1 MLTLISLIVTIV
13 LQFIAAFTALRLI
26 KKTKYSISW
35 ILISIG
41 LLIMAIQR
49 AFEFIPHVFRNW
61 EKDVST
67 INTWLGI
74 VSSLVLAIGVFLIR
88 KIFNYLKKIE
98 KNRIESEKHI
108 LQAVVQTEERERRRF
123 AKDLHD
129 GLGPLLSTVK
139 MSVSTLYK
147 LEEDK
152 KKIDIIENA
161 DLVINE
167 AIRSLKEIS
176 NNLSPHILDNF
187 GLASAINSFVSK
199 INTTKSIN
207 IDFKSDIY
215 DKRFDYNI
223 EVVLYRVLCE
233 LINNTVKHAG
243 AKNIDIELSLHEN
256 ILSLSYTDDGIGF
269 DVNAVLSKQNS
280 GMGYSNIINRIRS
293 IKGMINIESDE
304 NKGTKA
310 IIIVNINNSV
320 R

>member
-1 MLTLISLIVTIV
+1 MLTFISLIII
-13 LQFIAAFTALRLI
+13 FILHFVAAFAALRLI
-26 KKTKYSISW
+26 KRTKYSISW
-35 ILISIG
+35 ILISTG

-49 AFEFIPHVFRNW
+49 AFEIIPHIFRNW

-74 VSSLVLAIGVFLIR
+74 ISSLLLTVGVFLIR

-98 KNRIESEKHI
+98 QNRIESEKYI
-108 LQAVVQTEERERRRF
+108 LQAVVQAEERERKRF

-139 MSVSTLYK
+139 MSITTLSK
-147 LEEDK
+147 LEKEK
-152 KKIDIIENA
+152 RKTEIIHNTDI
-161 DLVINE
+161 VMNE

-199 INTTKSIN
+199 INTTGGVN
-207 IDFKSDIY
+207 IIFKSDIY
-215 DKRFDYNI
+215 DQRFNNNTEI
-223 EVVLYRVLCE
+223 VLYRVTCE
-233 LINNTVKHAG
+233 LINNTLKHAK
-243 AKNIDIELSLHEN
+243 ATTIDIELTQHDNIISLN
-256 ILSLSYTDDGIGF
+256 YADDGIGF
-269 DVNAVLSKQNS
+269 DVNEVITRQNG
-280 GMGYSNIINRIRS
+280 GMGYTNIINRIRS

-310 IIIVNINNSV
+310 IIIVMLNKLK
-320 R
+320 

>member
-1 MLTLISLIVTIV
+1 MPNMLT
-13 LQFIAAFTALRLI
+13 FIALIITFILHFVAAFAALRLI

-35 ILISIG
+35 IFISIG

-49 AFEFIPHVFRNW
+49 AFEIIPHIFRNW

-74 VSSLVLAIGVFLIR
+74 ASSLLLTVGIFLIR

-98 KNRIESEKHI
+98 QNRIESEKHI
-108 LQAVVQTEERERRRF
+108 LHAVVRAEERERKRF

-139 MSVSTLYK
+139 MSISALSK
-147 LEEDK
+147 LEKEQRK
-152 KKIDIIENA
+152 TEIIENT

-187 GLASAINSFVSK
+187 GLSSAINSFVSK
-199 INTTKSIN
+199 INTTGAVN
-207 IDFKSDIY
+207 IIFKSDIY
-215 DKRFDYNI
+215 DQRFDYHTEI
-223 EVVLYRVLCE
+223 VLYRVLCE
-233 LINNTVKHAG
+233 LINNTLKHAN
-243 AKNIDIELSLHEN
+243 AQTIDIELSLHDH
-256 ILSLSYTDDGIGF
+256 IISLNYADNGIGF
-269 DVNAVLSKQNS
+269 NVNQIITKQNS
-280 GMGYSNIINRIRS
+280 GMGYTNIINRIRS

-310 IIIVNINNSV
+310 IIIVNI
-320 R
+320 

>member
-1 MLTLISLIVTIV
+1 MLTLISLIITII

-74 VSSLVLAIGVFLIR
+74 VSSLVLAVGVFLIR

-98 KNRIESEKHI
+98 KNRIESEKHV
-108 LQAVVQTEERERRRF
+108 LQAVVRTEERERRRF

-147 LEEDK
+147 LEADRK
-152 KKIDIIENA
+152 KLEIIGNA
-161 DLVINE
+161 DLIINE

-233 LINNTVKHAG
+233 LINNTVKHAQ
-243 AKNIDIELSLHEN
+243 AKNIDIELSLREN
-256 ILSLSYTDDGIGF
+256 ILSLKYTDDGIGF
-269 DVNAVLSKQNS
+269 DVNLVLSKQS
-280 GMGYSNIINRIRS
+280 VGMGYSNIINRIRS

-310 IIIVNINNSV
+310 IIIVNINNTDK
-320 R
+320 

>member
-1 MLTLISLIVTIV
+1 MLTLISLIITII

-74 VSSLVLAIGVFLIR
+74 VSSLVLAVGVFLIR

-98 KNRIESEKHI
+98 KNRIESEKHV
-108 LQAVVQTEERERRRF
+108 LQAVVRTEERERRRF

-147 LEEDK
+147 LEADK
-152 KKIDIIENA
+152 KKLEIIGNA
-161 DLVINE
+161 DLIINE

-199 INTTKSIN
+199 INTAKSIN

-233 LINNTVKHAG
+233 LINNTVKHAQ

-256 ILSLSYTDDGIGF
+256 ILSLKYSDDGIGF
-269 DVNAVLSKQNS
+269 DVNSVLSKQNS

-310 IIIVNINNSV
+310 IIIVNINNTDK
-320 R
+320 